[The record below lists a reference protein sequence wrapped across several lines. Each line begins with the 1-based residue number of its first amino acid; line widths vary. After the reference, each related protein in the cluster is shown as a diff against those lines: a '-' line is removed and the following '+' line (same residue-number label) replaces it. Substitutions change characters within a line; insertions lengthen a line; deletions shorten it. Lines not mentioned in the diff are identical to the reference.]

1 MLNPDPNLTFLDDVA
16 VTTSKVSS
24 VVDFQKSR
32 NMGRGG
38 LPLYLN
44 IYLTQ
49 AATSSANQLTVLL
62 VASSGATP
70 GATDYAVAYGGR
82 ILVNIPES
90 ALGTTG
96 LLYRGALPEGI
107 KYERLALYLLA
118 TTALD
123 TPKLKAFLS
132 LESDV
137 DGETTTESA

>member
-1 MLNPDPNLTFLDDVA
+1 MIEDSNLRFLNDVA

-24 VVDFQKSR
+24 VIDGQKIR
-32 NMGRGG
+32 NLARSGKPV
-38 LPLYLN
+38 LLN

-49 AATSSANQLTVLL
+49 VATSSANQLTILL

-82 ILVNIPES
+82 ILVNMPES
-90 ALGTTG
+90 AMGAVG
-96 LLYRGALPEGI
+96 LIYRGALPEKI
-107 KYERLALYLLA
+107 LYEQLALYLLA

-132 LESDV
+132 LGSDV
-137 DGETTTESA
+137 DGAITTASA